1 MTTALPAPCDESLGF
16 QAAEQDC
23 THKTGVLVATIAG
36 SSLAF
41 VMGSIVNVALPSM
54 QAEFATDAQGAQWII
69 NSYLLPVGALILLGG
84 ALGDK
89 YGRKLMF
96 QTGLI
101 LFTLATLACAFAPN
115 LDLLLAMRAIQG
127 IGAALLAPNS
137 LAIISTSFSE
147 SERGKAIGTWAGM
160 GAFAGAI
167 APVIGGWAIDLANWR
182 WAFAIIIP
190 LAIIALVIG
199 QRAITENRDRETDGY
214 PLDWTGAVL
223 VTIGLGL
230 LVWTLTVL
238 PDGTTPD
245 GAKWL
250 SGGLAISAIILF
262 LLVEKRKNDKAM
274 VPLHLFN
281 TASFAGISMLTL
293 FLYAALGGLLV
304 LLPFMLINAGGYT
317 ATETGFAILPFPL
330 TMALLSRY
338 AGGLSDRFGVR
349 TILTIGPAI
358 VAAGFFYFSLLSGT
372 EINYWRDILPAL
384 MIIALGMT
392 ASVAPLT
399 TAVMASVDD
408 RHGGTASGINNA
420 ISRSAGL
427 IATALLGFV
436 LVGDDSG
443 NGALVAGFASAAW
456 VGALLALVSAIAAWF
471 LIRLKTTPKKQP
483 AS

>member
-16 QAAEQDC
+16 SPAEKDC
-23 THKTGVLVATIAG
+23 THKTGVLVATVAG

-41 VMGSIVNVALPSM
+41 VMGAIVNVALPSM
-54 QAEFATDAQGAQWII
+54 QAEFSTGAQGAQWII
-69 NSYLLPVGALILLGG
+69 NSYLLPVGALVLLGG

-96 QTGLI
+96 QAGLI
-101 LFTLATLACAFAPN
+101 LFTLATLACAFAPSLN
-115 LDLLLAMRAIQG
+115 LLLVMRAIQG
-127 IGAALLAPNS
+127 LGAALLAPNS

-167 APVIGGWAIDLANWR
+167 APVIGGWAIDLGNWR

-190 LAIIALVIG
+190 LAVIALIIG
-199 QRAITENRDRETDGY
+199 QKAITENREQPSSAH
-214 PLDWTGAVL
+214 PLDWSGASL
-223 VTIGLGL
+223 ITIGLGA

-238 PDGTTPD
+238 PDD
-245 GAKWL
+245 SVARWIKWL
-250 SGGLAISAIILF
+250 TASVAVLAIILF
-262 LLVEKRKNDKAM
+262 LRVEKHKNDQAM

-304 LLPFMLINAGGYT
+304 LLPFTLINAGGYS
-317 ATETGFAILPFPL
+317 ATETGFALLPFPL
-330 TMALLSRY
+330 TMAILSRY

-349 TILTIGPAI
+349 MILTVGPAI

-372 EINYWRDILPAL
+372 EINYWRDIFPAL

-408 RHGGTASGINNA
+408 QHGGTASGINNA

-436 LVGDDSG
+436 LISSDGG
-443 NGALVAGFASAAW
+443 NGGLVTGFANAAW
-456 VGALLALVSAIAAWF
+456 VGALLALISAIAAWF
-471 LIRLKTTPKKQP
+471 LIRLQP
-483 AS
+483 TQ

>member
-16 QAAEQDC
+16 PPAEKDC
-23 THKTGVLVATIAG
+23 TNKTGVLTATILG

-54 QAEFATDAQGAQWII
+54 QADFATDAQGAQWII

-84 ALGDK
+84 ALGDH
-89 YGRKLMF
+89 YGRKRVF
-96 QTGLI
+96 QAGLI
-101 LFTLATLACAFAPN
+101 IFTLGTIACALAPN
-115 LDLLLAMRAIQG
+115 LGSLLGMRALQG
-127 IGAALLAPNS
+127 LGAALLAPNS

-147 SERGKAIGTWAGM
+147 AERGKAIGTWAGM

-167 APVIGGWAIDLANWR
+167 APVLGGWVVDLASWR

-190 LAIIALVIG
+190 LAILALIIG
-199 QRAITENRDRETDGY
+199 QRAIAADDNGDAKSA
-214 PLDWTGAVL
+214 PLDWLGAFLITV
-223 VTIGLGL
+223 GLAA
-230 LVWTLTVL
+230 LVWTLTAL
-238 PDGTTPD
+238 PQTDIGS

-250 SGGLAISAIILF
+250 VGSAAVAATGLF
-262 LLVEKRKNDKAM
+262 LIVEKRKRDQAM
-274 VPLHLFN
+274 VPLYLFN
-281 TASFAGISMLTL
+281 TASFAGISLLTL

-304 LLPFMLINAGGYT
+304 LLPFLLINAGGYS

-349 TILTIGPAI
+349 MILTIGPAI
-358 VAAGFFYFSLLSGT
+358 VAAGFFYFSRLDSA
-372 EINYWRDILPAL
+372 EINYWRDIFPAL

-399 TAVMASVDD
+399 TAVMASVSDK
-408 RHGGTASGINNA
+408 HGGIASGINNA

-436 LVGDDSG
+436 LVGSDSG
-443 NGALVAGFASAAW
+443 NGALVAGFANAAW
-456 VGALLALVSAIAAWF
+456 VGAVLALVSAVAAWL
-471 LIRLKTTPKKQP
+471 LIRLKP
-483 AS
+483 AT